1 MIRIGT
7 KGTHKGAYIVGI
19 ESTTVTGSAV
29 YVTAAG
35 ELGVLASSE
44 RYKTAITPIGES
56 TDKLQQL
63 RPVSF
68 HLKSDPGGAVQYGL
82 VAEEVDQIYPELVIR
97 NDQGRIQGVRYDE
110 LAPMLLNEVQQQRR
124 DLKELKRANEA
135 MRAALDW
142 LLAKETTTGA
152 AAQ

>member
-1 MIRIGT
+1 VIRIGT